1 MDHDEATRDGATERY
16 LLGTLD
22 EAERE
27 AFEEHYFDCVECAE
41 GVRSAA
47 AIMAAAGALP
57 AEPAQL
63 REPARQ
69 QAGDRKRA
77 GAAARHA
84 ARARA
89 RGGLRQARTYAAA
102 LGGLAAGLCIAAY
115 QGLVVI
121 PSLEDRVENAE
132 SIQSVP
138 SAFLTLSRSEAPIIA
153 VSAQDRH
160 LALTLSRSW
169 DRPFTAYRVTLE
181 DASGRTVLAETLR
194 ARAADAAGTG
204 ELDVLLPLR
213 GLAAG
218 SYVLVVEGQDGAP
231 AAGAAPVA
239 RYAFEL
245 QRR

>member
-1 MDHDEATRDGATERY
+1 MDHDDAIRIAASERY

-41 GVRSAA
+41 DVRTGAA
-47 AIMAAAGALP
+47 VMAAAGTLP
-57 AEPAQL
+57 AEPAQV

-69 QAGDRKRA
+69 VGEKRA

-89 RGGLRQARTYAAA
+89 RGRVRHGRTYAAA
-102 LGGLAAGLCIAAY
+102 LGGLAAGLCIVAY
-115 QGLVVI
+115 QGFVVI
-121 PSLEDRVENAE
+121 PRLESRAESAE

-138 SAFLTLSRSEAPIIA
+138 SAFLTLSRSEAPVIA
-153 VSAQDRH
+153 VAAQDRH

-169 DRPFTAYRVTLE
+169 DRPFAAYRVSLQ
-181 DASGRTVLAETLR
+181 DSSGRAVLAETLP
-194 ARAADAAGTG
+194 ARPADPAGTG

-213 GLAAG
+213 GLVAG
-218 SYVLVVEGQDGAP
+218 SYVLVVEGKDGAP
-231 AAGAAPVA
+231 ASGAAPVA

>member
-1 MDHDEATRDGATERY
+1 MDHDDAIRISASERY

-27 AFEEHYFDCVECAE
+27 AFEEHYFDCIECADE
-41 GVRSAA
+41 VRSAA
-47 AIMAAAGALP
+47 AILAAAGALP
-57 AEPAQL
+57 EPAQV
-63 REPARQ
+63 REPVRQ
-69 QAGDRKRA
+69 VAEKRA

-89 RGGLRQARTYAAA
+89 RGGLRHARTYAAA
-102 LGGLAAGLCIAAY
+102 LGGLAAGLCIVAY
-115 QGLVVI
+115 QGFVVI
-121 PSLEDRVENAE
+121 PDLERRAQSAE

-138 SAFLTLSRSEAPIIA
+138 SAFLTLSRSEAPVIA
-153 VSAQDRH
+153 VAAQDKH

-169 DRPFTAYRVTLE
+169 DQPFAAYRVSLQ
-181 DASGRTVLAETLR
+181 DSSGRTVLAETLR
-194 ARAADAAGTG
+194 ARPADAAGTG

-218 SYVLVVEGQDGAP
+218 TYVLVVEGQGGAP
-231 AAGAAPVA
+231 APGAPVA